1 MGYRNIVLV
10 TRNAECGN
18 LTPEEFVK
26 MMFNDVLEAVDKYDD
41 MCIHEYI
48 ENEIKFVND
57 CISGAERRAKA
68 YAEKK
73 WKTEKK
79 RTEYVTKEVSAMR
92 KKMSDRSSGY
102 YYGITFF
109 DFDVNPG
116 SNGLSGNCCLNLST
130 LTPEALVRCFNE
142 VKDNKYFKAAHGWTL
157 EYKASENSYRNSFR
171 PQIKLIVDAD
181 VEAQM
186 KADAKALEDAI
197 AEFYR
202 NCSYP
207 GD

>member
-10 TRNAECGN
+10 TRNTECGN
-18 LTPEEFVK
+18 LTSEEFVK
-26 MMFNDVLEAVDKYDD
+26 MMFNDVHEAVDKYDD
-41 MCIHEYI
+41 MYMPEHVEKK
-48 ENEIKFVND
+48 IKFVND
-57 CISGAERRAKA
+57 RIAVTERCAKA

-79 RTEYVTKEVSAMR
+79 RIEYVTKEVCATR
-92 KKMSDRSSGY
+92 KMMSDRFSRY
-102 YYGITFF
+102 YCGITFF

-116 SNGLSGNCCLNLST
+116 SNGLSRNCCFSLST

-157 EYKASENSYRNSFR
+157 EYEASENSYRNLFR
-171 PQIKLIVDAD
+171 PQVKLIVDTD

-186 KADAKALEDAI
+186 KADAKALADSI
-197 AEFYR
+197 AGFYR
-202 NCSYP
+202 NCSYSV
-207 GD
+207 D